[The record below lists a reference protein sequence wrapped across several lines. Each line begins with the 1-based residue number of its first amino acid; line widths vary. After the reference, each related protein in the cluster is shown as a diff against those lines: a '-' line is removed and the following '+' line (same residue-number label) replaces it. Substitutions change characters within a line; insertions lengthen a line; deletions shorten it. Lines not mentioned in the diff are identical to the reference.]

1 MRKVIIFII
10 YIAFTLSSQGAIKI
24 DADSAYVR
32 GDYAQAIAL
41 YEGHSVWITDEII
54 EEMIEMSKE
63 MKVSEIAEIYRL
75 DPHQVRFY
83 LKRAG
88 AFVPHRKFSNKEK
101 TNDKN

>member
-1 MRKVIIFII
+1 MGNNVDPERVRDA
-10 YIAFTLSSQGAIKI
+10 YYCLAIALIK
-24 DADSAYVR
+24 DCTVEK
-32 GDYAQAIAL
+32 AIAL